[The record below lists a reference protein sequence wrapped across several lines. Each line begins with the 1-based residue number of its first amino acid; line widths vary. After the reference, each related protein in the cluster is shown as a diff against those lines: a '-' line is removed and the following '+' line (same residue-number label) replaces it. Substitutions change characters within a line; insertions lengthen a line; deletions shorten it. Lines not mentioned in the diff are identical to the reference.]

1 MSVILPADL
10 PGYGLRLVAYV
21 PNEDKKLGLLP
32 FPLSFEAAAPLNDVS
47 SLRLDYSSHAPG
59 ADLLAQPCEIALEYL
74 AGGDWVEPPGG
85 RFLRIK
91 RGSDVT
97 DQAGKRSYTCPG
109 YAWAFK
115 KAVLYPTAGMVDGK
129 RQFNAVPV
137 GAVLRTLIDE
147 AKARG
152 ALEGMTAEFSS
163 STDSNHQAWATKL
176 TIALDPGVDLL
187 TLLLNLSDQGVID
200 WRMRGRALEV
210 FNEGTV
216 MACDRSAGPALVDLR
231 LGRDVDQAPDDATLE
246 DLSTAILIAGE
257 NGFTHEIAND
267 PSASPWGRWETYQQQ
282 GGVSDA
288 GTAAALGQA
297 ALSRASGE
305 RVQITRAVVFDEARW
320 LPWANYAPGDKVLA
334 PGDGGRME
342 PLRIRQVTLSRA
354 GDGKLSGN
362 LVLNDRFLEDD
373 IKLARKSAGILAGG
387 VSSGGSGT
395 TPAPD
400 SSGRVPAPPP
410 GLIVEPDAYLD
421 TTGYAQGIAVVTWG
435 PVTADVNGV
444 ALDVDGYEV
453 YARPNAG
460 SGLWYLVAQTAS
472 GDVSASVSP
481 LNVDSEYA
489 FKVRAVGN
497 DGTKGVFS
505 APVAVLVP
513 NDPWPP
519 PVPSAPT
526 LTTRL
531 GVIHVAWDGLGA
543 GGVVMPI
550 DFERVRVWMQDPLA
564 PGAAEVGYLTAA
576 GVVVI
581 PDQPYGKPRAVWLTA
596 VDRSGN
602 ESAATSPK
610 VIATA
615 PLVDADLIGQVI
627 DGAEHII
634 DGTIPGDA
642 KITADSITG
651 RLIRALAI
659 EADKIAANAITA
671 DKVAAGAI
679 QASHVAANAIEAD
692 KVAANAI
699 TADKISANA
708 ITAAKIAA
716 DAINGKTITGGTI
729 TGAYLRTASSGQRIE
744 VAPPGASLP
753 EIRFT
758 SSSGG
763 QASITAGG
771 SFGTGIEIV
780 GSADSFGRRFTLV
793 QSASLFEVKYRYSGS
808 SQANGGFMEL
818 RDSGTKVGWYGS
830 GIEDE
835 NYFEFSDYG
844 YGPRTTHIGRWNHLS
859 AGPRW
864 GILTGR
870 LTVGDGYGGMRINYP
885 TTLMTVPNPVAGVKH
900 AVDSVPNFR
909 WCLSNNTFSS
919 FDVDWQVD
927 PDATNRTNYGKEVF
941 FWIFRT

>member
-1 MSVILPADL
+1 M
-10 PGYGLRLVAYV
+10 AYE
-21 PNEDKKLGLLP
+21 PNGDKLGLLP

-47 SLRLDYSSHAPG
+47 SLRLDYSSHAAG
-59 ADLLAQPCEIALEYL
+59 EDLLAQPCEVALEYL
-74 AGGDWVEPPGG
+74 ADGDWVEPPGG

-97 DQAGKRSYTCPG
+97 DQAGKRSYICPG

-115 KAVLYPTAGMVDGK
+115 KAVLYPTGTLVDGK

-147 AKARG
+147 AKVRG
-152 ALEGMTAEFSS
+152 ALEGMTAGFSS
-163 STDSNHQAWATKL
+163 SIDSNNQEWAAKL
-176 TIALDPGVDLL
+176 TLALEPGVDLL

-200 WRMRGRALEV
+200 WRMRGRMLEV

-216 MACDRSAGPALVDLR
+216 MARDRSAGPALVDLR

-267 PSASPWGRWETYQQQ
+267 PAAAPWGRWETYQQQ
-282 GGVSDA
+282 GGVSDP

-305 RVQITRAVVFDEARW
+305 RVQITRAVVFDAARW
-320 LPWANYAPGDKVLA
+320 LPWADYTPGDMVLA

-342 PLRIRQVTLSRA
+342 PLRIRQITLSRA

-387 VSSGGSGT
+387 VSSGGSGA

-400 SSGRVPAPPP
+400 SSGRVPAAPP

-421 TTGYAQGIAVVTWG
+421 AGGYARGIAVVTWG
-435 PVTADVNGV
+435 PVIADVNGV

-453 YARPNAG
+453 YARPNAEG
-460 SGLWYLVAQTAS
+460 ELWYLVAQTAS
-472 GDVSASVSP
+472 GDVSASVSS

-505 APVAVLVP
+505 APVAVLIP
-513 NDPWPP
+513 NDGTPP

-531 GVIHVAWDGLGA
+531 GVIHAAWDGLGV
-543 GGVVMPI
+543 GGAPMPI

-581 PDQPYGKPRAVWLTA
+581 PDQPYGQAREVWLTA
-596 VDRSGN
+596 IDRSGN
-602 ESAATSPK
+602 ESAATPSG
-610 VIATA
+610 VIATV
-615 PLVDADLIGQVI
+615 PLVDTDLIGDII

-642 KITADSITG
+642 KITAGTITG
-651 RLIRALAI
+651 RLIQALEIKADHIQANAIEADKIKAGAIQAAHIAANAI

-671 DKVAAGAI
+671 V
-679 QASHVAANAIEAD
+679 
-692 KVAANAI
+692 
-699 TADKISANA
+699 
-708 ITAAKIAA
+708 KIAA
-716 DAINGKTITGGTI
+716 DAITGKTITGGIVRSGATGQRFVLDSSTLDLRFYPAGNTNYSRFYAVDGLYPGETTTFI
-729 TGAYLRTASSGQRIE
+729 TSGTNQSSSARAELQVAAGLVRLGIRQPSTSTRKGGGLDVAEGYAQFGYSTGSQSSDTYIYLNNTGRFFIRGRVWDSNVADPYDAFQAGSWSIGGDTTPNWAVYYYINSSSSMAGNMGPVVTLRDGFSGGADAFFNTMLPVAWAITASTNLGFQINLAR
-744 VAPPGASLP
+744 
-753 EIRFT
+753 
-758 SSSGG
+758 
-763 QASITAGG
+763 
-771 SFGTGIEIV
+771 
-780 GSADSFGRRFTLV
+780 
-793 QSASLFEVKYRYSGS
+793 GS
-808 SQANGGFMEL
+808 SFAC
-818 RDSGTKVGWYGS
+818 
-830 GIEDE
+830 
-835 NYFEFSDYG
+835 YFWAH
-844 YGPRTTHIGRWNHLS
+844 RH
-859 AGPRW
+859 
-864 GILTGR
+864 
-870 LTVGDGYGGMRINYP
+870 
-885 TTLMTVPNPVAGVKH
+885 
-900 AVDSVPNFR
+900 
-909 WCLSNNTFSS
+909 
-919 FDVDWQVD
+919 
-927 PDATNRTNYGKEVF
+927 
-941 FWIFRT
+941 

>member
-1 MSVILPADL
+1 MNVILPADFSR
-10 PGYGLRLVAYV
+10 YGLRLVAYE
-21 PNEDKKLGLLP
+21 PNGDKLGLLP
-32 FPLSFEAAAPLNDVS
+32 HPLSFEAAAPLNDVS
-47 SLRLDYSSHAPG
+47 SLRLDYSAHAAG
-59 ADLLAQPCEIALEYL
+59 QDLLARPCEIALEYL
-74 AGGDWVEPPGG
+74 VDGDWVEPPGG

-91 RGSDVT
+91 RGSDAI
-97 DQAGKRSYTCPG
+97 DQARKRSYTCPG

-115 KAVLYPTAGMVDGK
+115 KAVLYPNSALVDGK
-129 RQFNAVPV
+129 RQFNGVPV

-163 STDSNHQAWATKL
+163 STDSNDQEWAATL
-176 TIALDPGVDLL
+176 TIGLDPGVDLL

-200 WRMRGRALEV
+200 WRMNGRTLQV

-216 MACDRSAGPALVDLR
+216 MATNRASGLVVDLR

-246 DLSTAILIAGE
+246 DISTAILIAGE
-257 NGFTHEIAND
+257 NGFTHEIANA

-288 GTAAALGQA
+288 GTASALGQA
-297 ALSRASGE
+297 ALGRAAGE
-305 RVQITRAVVFDEARW
+305 RVQITRAVTFDAARW
-320 LPWANYAPGDKVLA
+320 LPWADYAPGDTVLA

-354 GDGKLSGN
+354 GDGKLFGN

-373 IKLARKSAGILAGG
+373 IKLARKTAGILAGG

-400 SSGRVPAPPP
+400 SSGRVPAAPL
-410 GLIVEPDAYLD
+410 GLLVEPVAYLD
-421 TTGYAQGIAVVTWG
+421 TAGYAQGLAVVTWG

-453 YARPNAG
+453 YARPNAEG
-460 SGLWYLVAQTAS
+460 ELWYLVAQTAS

-481 LNVDSEYA
+481 LNVDAEYA

-505 APVAVLVP
+505 APVAVIVP
-513 NDPWPP
+513 NDATPP
-519 PVPSAPT
+519 PAPSAPT
-526 LTTRL
+526 LTSRL

-543 GGVVMPI
+543 GGVPMPA
-550 DFERVRVWMQDPLA
+550 DFERVRVWMQDPLS

-581 PDQPYGKPRAVWLTA
+581 PDQPYGQAREVWLTA
-596 VDRSGN
+596 IDRSGN
-602 ESAATSPK
+602 ESAATPTR

-615 PLVDADLIGQVI
+615 PLVDSDLIGEVI

-679 QASHVAANAIEAD
+679 QAGHIAANAVTAD
-692 KVAANAI
+692 KIVAGGI
-699 TADKISANA
+699 TADKLDAN
-708 ITAAKIAA
+708 
-716 DAINGKTITGGTI
+716 AINGKTITGSI
-729 TGAYLRTASSGQRIE
+729 VRSS
-744 VAPPGASLP
+744 A
-753 EIRFT
+753 T
-758 SSSGG
+758 
-763 QASITAGG
+763 
-771 SFGTGIEIV
+771 
-780 GSADSFGRRFTLV
+780 GRRFILDSSTLDLRFYPASNANYTRFYAEDGWYPGETTTFITSGTN
-793 QSASLFEVKYRYSGS
+793 QAGSARAELQVAAGLVRLGIRQPSSSTRKGGGLDVAEGYGRFGYDDGFSS
-808 SQANGGFMEL
+808 SQSYIHCNSSGRWYL
-818 RDSGTKVGWYGS
+818 RGRVWDTNTADPYDTVHAGSGVVAPDSGGAT
-830 GIEDE
+830 IH
-835 NYFEFSDYG
+835 
-844 YGPRTTHIGRWNHLS
+844 YGPTMASNMGPVSVVRDGAANPNFYWCLDLSTQTDFSFAWS
-859 AGPRW
+859 AG
-864 GILTGR
+864 
-870 LTVGDGYGGMRINYP
+870 GG
-885 TTLMTVPNPVAGVKH
+885 VW
-900 AVDSVPNFR
+900 S
-909 WCLSNNTFSS
+909 
-919 FDVDWQVD
+919 
-927 PDATNRTNYGKEVF
+927 GKAF
-941 FWIFRT
+941 YWWSHRH